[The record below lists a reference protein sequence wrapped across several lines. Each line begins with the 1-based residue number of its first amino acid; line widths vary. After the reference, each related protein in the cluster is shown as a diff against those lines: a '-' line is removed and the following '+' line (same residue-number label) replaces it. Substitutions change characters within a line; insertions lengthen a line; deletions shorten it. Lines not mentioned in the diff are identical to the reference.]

1 MDTRPIGI
9 FDSGVGGFSILNAIQ
24 AQLPQEKLLYLADQA
39 HVPYGSR
46 PINQIRRFSKA
57 ISHFLLEQDSKM
69 IVIACNTASG
79 AALQYLRKQFRSTPI
94 IGLEPAIASAARI
107 TKTGRI
113 AVLATSTT
121 LNAKL
126 YRSTRHLFAV
136 NTRIHE
142 VTLKG
147 IVEEIEADRIG
158 GKIVDA
164 ILQKHIPPIVEK
176 GVDTIVLGCT
186 HYPFVQE
193 KIQEIAG
200 SHVQIINPA
209 NQVAAHIARTLE
221 EKNLLAPGDVESPL
235 PVLYSTGD
243 ADHLAGMAKS
253 LAGFSGRPIQLTWRK
268 DRLEL
273 A

>member
-24 AQLPQEKLLYLADQA
+24 AQLPQEKLLYLADQE

-46 PINQIRRFSKA
+46 STAQIRRFSRA

-79 AALQYLRKQFRSTPI
+79 SALKYLRKQFRSTPI

-113 AVLATSTT
+113 AVLATSAT

-126 YRSTRHLFAV
+126 YRSTRHLFAA

-142 VTLKG
+142 ITLKG
-147 IVEEIEADRIG
+147 IVEEIEADRLDG
-158 GKIVDA
+158 ENVKA

-200 SHVQIINPA
+200 SHVQLINPA
-209 NQVAAHIARTLE
+209 DQVAAHIARTLE
-221 EKNLLAPGDVESPL
+221 EKKLLAPGDMEKNL
-235 PVLYSTGD
+235 PILYSTGD
-243 ADHLAGMAKS
+243 ADQLASMAMS
-253 LAGFSGRPIQLTWRK
+253 LAGLSGKPIQLRWRK